1 MTAFQEFVT
10 HLVPTYGESE
20 ARSMG
25 RIVFED
31 ALNCRYPYE
40 ILPSTELQK
49 KLDDITCRLLAFE
62 PLQYILGSAD
72 FYGLKFKADRRAL
85 IPRPETEEL
94 VEWTVKSVLEKFQ
107 PGATVRMLDIGTG
120 SGCIPITIKKYLPA
134 TDIWAIDI
142 SRDALELAQI
152 NADQLEVEV
161 QFRQVNILR
170 EAQWVGL
177 PQFHVIVSN
186 PPYIPQSEKAQVP
199 DQVKD
204 HEPHLALFVA
214 DEDPLVFYTAI
225 SKFAWSQLLPEGL
238 LFFECNEFNA
248 AKVVE
253 LLENKGFQEVELCQ
267 DLSGKDRMVRAK
279 RRYVFMTE

>member
-1 MTAFQEFVT
+1 MTAYQSFVESLT
-10 HLVPTYGESE
+10 PAFGESE
-20 ARSMG
+20 ARSLG

-31 ALNCRYPYE
+31 VLHSRYPYDLSPSALQQKE
-40 ILPSTELQK
+40 LDGILT
-49 KLDDITCRLLAFE
+49 RLLQQE

-72 FYGLKFKADRRAL
+72 FYGLKFKADSRAL

-94 VEWTVKSVLEKFQ
+94 VEWTVKSVMGKYLSN
-107 PGATVRMLDIGTG
+107 AAVRILDIGTG

-134 TDIWAIDI
+134 SDVWAIDI
-142 SRDALELAQI
+142 SKDALDLATF
-152 NADQLEVEV
+152 NAQQLEVNL

-186 PPYIPQSEKAQVP
+186 PPYIPESEMNLVP
-199 DQVKD
+199 EQVKA

-214 DEDPLVFYTAI
+214 DEDPLVFYEAI
-225 SKFAWSQLLPEGL
+225 AKFAWRQLLPEGL
-238 LFFECNEFNA
+238 LFFECNEYNA
-248 AKVVE
+248 PQVVA
-253 LLENKGFQEVELCQ
+253 LLEKKGFQEVELRQ

-279 RRYVFMTE
+279 RRFVFQQ

>member
-1 MTAFQEFVT
+1 MTAYQSFVESLT
-10 HLVPTYGESE
+10 PAFGESE
-20 ARSMG
+20 ARSLG

-31 ALNCRYPYE
+31 VLHSRYPYD
-40 ILPSTELQK
+40 LSPSVVQQEQ
-49 KLDDITCRLLAFE
+49 LDGIIARLLQQE

-72 FYGLKFKADRRAL
+72 FYGLKFKADSRAL

-94 VEWTVKSVLEKFQ
+94 VEWTVKSVMEKYLSN
-107 PGATVRMLDIGTG
+107 AAVRILDIGTG

-134 TDIWAIDI
+134 SDVWAIDI
-142 SRDALELAQI
+142 SKDALDLATF
-152 NADQLEVEV
+152 NAQQLEVNL

-186 PPYIPQSEKAQVP
+186 PPYIPESEMNLVP
-199 DQVKD
+199 EQVKA

-214 DEDPLVFYTAI
+214 DEDPLVFYEAI
-225 SKFAWSQLLPEGL
+225 AKFAWRQLLPEGL
-238 LFFECNEFNA
+238 LFFECNEYNA
-248 AKVVE
+248 PQVVA
-253 LLENKGFQEVELCQ
+253 LLEKKGFQEVELRQ

-279 RRYVFMTE
+279 RRFVFQQ